1 MLENIAQLYAAVG
14 NLGMQRRMTQAALL
28 ADSGQGAGW
37 GWDETYSSQVAI
49 SPIADIFQ
57 GTRGHRES
65 AGKVGLR
72 LQEARLAVGEGD
84 FAHAE
89 REYRSILDAFR
100 KNQPRGDRVQA
111 MDPTRDSI
119 PLRSDME
126 DSQNAGLFLAT
137 WAEGEGGDVDKQEI
151 EEEFVYVLLCVGE
164 EEEALG
170 MCEELLRRD
179 ACNIT
184 ALKYKAGTAATHA
197 HCLFHHAHL
206 TVPGTPR
213 GKISYPLGR
222 AL

>member
-126 DSQNAGLFLAT
+126 DCENAGLFLAT

-164 EEEALG
+164 EEESVG
-170 MCEELLRRD
+170 GE
-179 ACNIT
+179 
-184 ALKYKAGTAATHA
+184 
-197 HCLFHHAHL
+197 
-206 TVPGTPR
+206 P
-213 GKISYPLGR
+213 
-222 AL
+222 